1 MEPLAPIFLR
11 PVEAARI
18 LNVSRSR
25 LYEMLNAGTIPAIRL
40 EGRTWR
46 IPKAALE
53 KLAAEAMNHAGGQG

>member
-1 MEPLAPIFLR
+1 MEPLIPIFLR

-25 LYEMLNAGTIPAIRL
+25 LYEMLNAGSIPAVRL

-46 IPKAALE
+46 IPRAALE
-53 KLAAEAMNHAGGQG
+53 KLAADAMAVRATR